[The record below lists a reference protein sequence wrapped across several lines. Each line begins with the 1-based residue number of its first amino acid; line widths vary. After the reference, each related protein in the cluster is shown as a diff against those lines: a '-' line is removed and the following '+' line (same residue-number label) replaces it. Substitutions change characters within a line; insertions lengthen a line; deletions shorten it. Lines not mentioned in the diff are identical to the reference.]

1 MATII
6 RCSSLSHYTDCP
18 RRSAAKMFFNEL
30 SEEYGFDLTPT
41 KTSAGAAVGTAMHK
55 SLEAAIVLRAK
66 GQPYAEEIKKVAE
79 ASIIES
85 AREGIIWDD
94 TTFDKSAG
102 VLQAVRQAHAIL
114 DVFPELDEIAIEGEF
129 TADLGDDFVLS
140 GHIDIRGRE
149 GQKHTIQDFKS
160 GTVKRVN
167 IPQYGGYSLLVR
179 TAGQKVDLLRE
190 IYVKRV
196 GKTKAQPSPIVQD
209 YDPVMAENFAYAIIK
224 KIKSDLQAFRKSGS
238 PWVWLPNPN
247 SMMCSPHYCPA
258 YGTKFCKCKTKETK
272 NVK

>member
-85 AREGIIWDD
+85 AREG
-94 TTFDKSAG
+94 
-102 VLQAVRQAHAIL
+102 
-114 DVFPELDEIAIEGEF
+114 
-129 TADLGDDFVLS
+129 
-140 GHIDIRGRE
+140 
-149 GQKHTIQDFKS
+149 QKHTIQDFKS

-209 YDPVMAENFAYAIIK
+209 YDPAMAENFAYAIIK

-272 NVK
+272 NAK